1 MSLPCDMLPGALRGA
16 DPLFRLGKIPCPLA
30 LLQPPLLHPSLAQA
44 SKLPSLV
51 PAVPLG
57 AVFVL
62 QLLQSQLELAFWKL
76 LALQVTSKVPR
87 LLALQGQAAVGFWGW
102 CSGFGVDSSES

>member
-1 MSLPCDMLPGALRGA
+1 MLPGALCGA
-16 DPLFRLGKIPCPLA
+16 DPLFRLGKIPCHVG
-30 LLQPPLLHPSLAQA
+30 LLQPLLLGPSLAQA

-62 QLLQSQLELAFWKL
+62 QLLQSQLELSFWRL
-76 LALQVTSKVPR
+76 LSLQVTSKVPR
-87 LLALQGQAAVGFWGW
+87 LLALQEQAAIGILDLASIAQNPEILG
-102 CSGFGVDSSES
+102 